1 MTIYSLFSPLVS
13 SQPSTNHYYSPRP
26 RVGRHRPLTSTRRV
40 PCGLHNIRA
49 GHQIRR
55 CTQVANRRSNPGSVR
70 AKTIFTLYYLCN
82 SSNTSSRQSTTS
94 TPEQSWYIKAPN
106 NATSIQLAS
115 TTLCMDAGPKSGW
128 KDMANIYLR
137 ECVAGSEQQTWNAMA
152 DGRIALAASSGTQ
165 QCVDLQY
172 LRATQNNPV
181 GLYNC
186 AGLGNTG
193 AADKGINWPL
203 KNATVL

>member
-1 MTIYSLFSPLVS
+1 MLTITLLVLALAATGL
-13 SQPSTNHYYSPRP
+13 SQAPEGYRAVYI
-26 RVGRHRPLTSTRRV
+26 TSAQDTKFVVV
-40 PCGLHNIRA
+40 PKSRTA
-49 GHQIRR
+49 G
-55 CTQVANRRSNPGSVR
+55 A
-70 AKTIFTLYYLCN
+70 TLVVQ
-82 SSNTSSRQSTTS
+82 RTTS

-106 NATSIQLAS
+106 NATSIQLAY

-152 DGRIALAASSGTQ
+152 DGRIALVASSGTQ

-203 KNATVL
+203 KNATVV

>member
-1 MTIYSLFSPLVS
+1 MLTTILIALALTATGLAQAPEGYRTVYITSAQDNKFVVVPKSRAAGATLVV
-13 SQPSTNHYYSPRP
+13 QT
-26 RVGRHRPLTSTRRV
+26 LTST
-40 PCGLHNIRA
+40 PA
-49 GHQIRR
+49 
-55 CTQVANRRSNPGSVR
+55 
-70 AKTIFTLYYLCN
+70 
-82 SSNTSSRQSTTS
+82 
-94 TPEQSWYIKAPN
+94 QSWYIKSPN

-172 LRATQNNPV
+172 LRAVQNNPV

-203 KNATVL
+203 RNATVV